1 LTVKLTSSV
10 GSVATAGGVITFSA
24 VVTNLNGEA
33 ITAYQW
39 DVDATAGFEG
49 TSITAARI
57 GGPYTTAGLFT
68 ATVKVTTST
77 GRSATGTIS
86 YVVTN

>member
-1 LTVKLTSSV
+1 
-10 GSVATAGGVITFSA
+10 
-24 VVTNLNGEA
+24 VTNLNGET

-39 DVDATAGFEG
+39 DVDETTGFEG

-77 GRSATGTIS
+77 GRTASGTFN